1 MYLNK
6 STCFAQEAIHGMVPA
21 YSRARLVYWHG
32 KIEGDREMGELSQR
46 TIAKVS
52 GPAWESLR
60 GQFLQVSRCLLA
72 SSPDAESELFTTYVK
87 FTVGSS
93 PNSRVFAA
101 IWLKSSKRLIVG
113 LAVPEDFEAE
123 ELGPA
128 PLGTVYK
135 GLTKY
140 FVVERGG
147 AVPKGVGKWAVLAY
161 KSASSDHSEG
171 VTAAGEGTPIVLKAA
186 RPLEGRREPEYT
198 VSFRRAAS
206 G

>member
-1 MYLNK
+1 
-6 STCFAQEAIHGMVPA
+6 
-21 YSRARLVYWHG
+21 
-32 KIEGDREMGELSQR
+32 MGELSQR

-60 GQFLQVSRCLLA
+60 GQFLQIARSLLA
-72 SSPDAESELFTTYVK
+72 VSPKANSELFTTYVK
-87 FTVGSS
+87 FMVDS
-93 PNSRVFAA
+93 PPESRTFAA

-128 PLGTVYK
+128 PPGTVYR
-135 GLTKY
+135 GLAKY

-147 AVPKGVGKWAVLAY
+147 SVPKDLEEWAILAY
-161 KSASSDHSEG
+161 RNASSEQFG
-171 VTAAGEGTPIVLKAA
+171 VVTVAEAEPLVILKAV
-186 RPLEGRREPEYT
+186 RPLEASRKPEYT
-198 VSFRRAAS
+198 VILRRAAS